1 MKKLVSIMLAFCI
14 LILQVG
20 CSPAKKL
27 SMDKAI
33 KKNKERYAV
42 VIHTPDHKYN
52 LYSYRFTEDAL
63 VGELARYSK
72 PKWKA
77 FHVYT
82 NATFDLYST
91 NISSQPITLERS
103 AIGKITTIN
112 HFQRNPLLYVGILG
126 IIVIG
131 FATSEG
137 GGYFGSSY

>member
-1 MKKLVSIMLAFCI
+1 MKKIVSILLAFC
-14 LILQVG
+14 LLVLQVG
-20 CSPAKKL
+20 CAPAKTL

-33 KKNKERYAV
+33 KKNKGKYSL

-77 FHVYT
+77 LHVYT

-112 HFQRNPLLYVGILG
+112 HLQRNPLLYVGIVAL
-126 IIVIG
+126 IVIG
-131 FATSEG
+131 LATSEG
-137 GGYFGSSY
+137 SGYFAEQW

>member
-1 MKKLVSIMLAFCI
+1 MKKLVSVVLAFCM

-20 CSPAKKL
+20 CAPAKKL

-52 LYSYRFTEDAL
+52 LYSYQFTENAL
-63 VGELARYSK
+63 LGELARYSR

-112 HFQRNPLLYVGILG
+112 HFQRNPLFYAGIVAIF
-126 IIVIG
+126 IIG
-131 FATSEG
+131 LATSEG